1 MRSSR
6 KQLIAKLK
14 QQREEIAARA
24 EEADKRVVERLR
36 PLQARETAAER
47 KLDTRRKIVVGG
59 LVLAAR
65 KTGTEISL
73 RWLENQI
80 QALERP
86 HDRRLFGL
94 DDAPGNN
101 GDAAAAKTEPT
112 APGPPITAKQMGLL
126 ARLVEQHPGIAR
138 ELGIDPEKPG
148 LEKLGKSEASPLI
161 GKMLDRIKAEG
172 MPAKGTAASSGDGE
186 PGHGDA

>member
-47 KLDTRRKIVVGG
+47 RLDTRRKIVVGS

-94 DDAPGNN
+94 EDAPGDN
-101 GDAAAAKTEPT
+101 GDDAAEKTEP
-112 APGPPITAKQMGLL
+112 AAAGPPITAKQKGLL
-126 ARLVEQHPGIAR
+126 ARLVEEHPGIAR
-138 ELGIDPEKPG
+138 DLGIDPEEPG

-186 PGHGDA
+186 PGPGDA

>member
-6 KQLIAKLK
+6 KQLIAKLR
-14 QQREEIAARA
+14 QRREEIAARA

-36 PLQARETAAER
+36 PLQAKETAAER
-47 KLDTRRKIVVGG
+47 RLDTRRKIVVGG

-65 KTGTEISL
+65 KTDTEISL

-94 DDAPGNN
+94 EDAPGNN
-101 GDAAAAKTEPT
+101 GDAAAEKTEP
-112 APGPPITAKQMGLL
+112 AAAGPPITAKQKGLL
-126 ARLVEQHPGIAR
+126 ARLVEQQPGIAR
-138 ELGIDPEKPG
+138 EFGIDPEKPG
-148 LEKLGKSEASPLI
+148 LEKLGKNEATPLI
-161 GKMLDRIKAEG
+161 GKVLDRLE
-172 MPAKGTAASSGDGE
+172 AKGIQLMSS
-186 PGHGDA
+186 

>member
-6 KQLIAKLK
+6 KQLIAKLR
-14 QQREEIAARA
+14 QEREEIAARA
-24 EEADKRVVERLR
+24 EKADKRVVERLR

-47 KLDTRRKIVVGG
+47 RLDTRRKIVVGG

-65 KTGTEISL
+65 KTDTEISL

-94 DDAPGNN
+94 DDATGNN
-101 GDAAAAKTEPT
+101 GDAAEKTEP
-112 APGPPITAKQMGLL
+112 AAAGPPITAKQMGLL

-138 ELGIDPEKPG
+138 DMGIDPEEPG
-148 LEKLGKSEASPLI
+148 LEKLGKNEASPLI
-161 GKMLDRIKAEG
+161 GKMLDRIKAEDIQ
-172 MPAKGTAASSGDGE
+172 SS
-186 PGHGDA
+186 